1 MSDFSTGRACPGLEP
16 KMYRSFKAREGVLI
30 L

>member
-1 MSDFSTGRACPGLEP
+1 MFVFVAGRACPGLEP
-16 KMYRSFKAREGVLI
+16 KMYRSFEAQEGVLI